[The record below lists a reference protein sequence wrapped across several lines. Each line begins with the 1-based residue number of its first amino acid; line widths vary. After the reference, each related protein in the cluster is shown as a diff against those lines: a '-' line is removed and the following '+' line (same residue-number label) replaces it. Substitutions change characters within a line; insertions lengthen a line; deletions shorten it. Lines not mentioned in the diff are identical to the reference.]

1 MPEKYTAKIL
11 YRWDKRKFENEYLRK
26 LERNRQKWKGKDKTI
41 WGDEPTSFFRSRNLE
56 GG

>member
-26 LERNRQKWKGKDKTI
+26 LERNWQKWKGKDETI
-41 WGDEPTSFFRSRNLE
+41 WGDEPTSSFRSRNLE
-56 GG
+56 EG